1 MRGGGLEFRMSHFV
15 HCPTL
20 LRSMFH
26 ISLTFTVP
34 GREQHVIRE
43 LIRSINIYYIQATG
57 SRRKNLEQGREII
70 RLAL

>member
-1 MRGGGLEFRMSHFV
+1 
-15 HCPTL
+15 
-20 LRSMFH
+20 MFH

-57 SRRKNLEQGREII
+57 SRRRNLEQGREII